1 MLIQSAAVNPR
12 QRTVRNRR
20 FFAALLFFC
29 SIVPAVS
36 SRAQESNNH
45 QTNISDLASQNLRQ
59 VAASAVDIK
68 SVLVK
73 DPGLMVELK
82 RWVAKDSTEHG
93 QIVGSTEL
101 SDYAIF
107 DRLESDVEFRAIAT
121 ALLQKYGYLVPKIN
135 PDSELAKDQDLLRV
149 ERTKWLAQAE
159 EEDRVQARQKEAED
173 FKKASQCE
181 ASPQDAKCN
190 AGQAGSASPQ
200 MPGTFPQNQQYPA
213 GYPQFGYPQPG
224 FPQNQQTPP
233 NIPLIPGTISGP
245 QQLIQT
251 GISPGENASPFSLS
265 QLGAE
270 GAGSS
275 LNGSGISP
283 FNGLAGLSEDS
294 SGSGMNRQLGAALG
308 SGGAGGFGGGT
319 DGLLSAYGMGLG
331 GGSGSGMGM
340 MELGMSPDM
349 TSMLMGGGG
358 STGGFSQI
366 PTVSPLV
373 PMQPFRKFPENNLN
387 RTSDMVRRPNPYA
400 DVPSLYD
407 MYVQTVA
414 RPSTPRRFGL
424 EVFENGAHDL
434 QLIPM
439 DLPAGPDY
447 VVGPGDGLSID
458 LWGAVSQ
465 RLTRTV
471 DRGGQISLPEVGP
484 VLVSG
489 KSMSDVQE
497 EIQKVLR
504 TQFRDVSAGV
514 SLTRLRTIRVYEVGD
529 VTNPGAYDI
538 SSLSTPLNALFV
550 AGGPSTR
557 GSLRILKHYRGNQL
571 IQTVDVYDLLL
582 HGVKTNIE
590 RLENGDTVQVPPI
603 GPQVTIEG
611 MVRRPAIY
619 ELRDEKSL
627 ESVIELAGG
636 LLPTA
641 SLRHMEV
648 QRLVAHDKQTMLSVD
663 IPEGAGDPEVTKTL
677 ESFEIRDGDR
687 IRIYPIA
694 PYNQDTIFVDGHVLR
709 PGRYSFHPG
718 MRVTDIL
725 SSYKDILPEP
735 ALQYAEIIRLNPPD
749 YRPSVES
756 FSLTEAMADPSKA
769 PVLQS
774 MDTIRVFS
782 RFDFEDPPTVSVMG
796 DVRAPGAY
804 GTSGQVHLAD
814 AVHLAGGLRAD
825 AETGDA
831 QVFRYLADGKFTIF
845 SVNLSKALA
854 GDEVDNILLEPRDRL
869 LVHKNPDSVE
879 QATVYV
885 EGQVGNPGR
894 YPLTTNMHVADLIRV
909 GGGLKPSADPNTAD
923 LTKFEWT
930 SQSKLGTEQQEITIS
945 AALGGDPNANVVLHN
960 GDVLTVRER
969 AGWEDLGAHIT
980 LKGEVKRPGVYGV
993 RPGEHLSSVIER
1005 AGGFLPGAYTYGAI
1019 FQRTTVREI
1028 QEKDQESMILRIKGM
1043 ESGLEQIPDND
1054 PRQKL
1059 AKQNALAQYQ
1069 SLLDELSA
1077 NPPIGRVSIRIS
1089 TDVSRWKGSSAD
1101 IEVRAGDSLIIP
1113 KRPSYVLVNGQVFNP
1128 TAIGYRPGRSANWY
1142 LGQAGGPTLLGDK
1155 KAIFVIRADGT
1166 VMGGKKSMWSG
1177 ESLNGV
1183 LQPGDAV
1190 VVPEKAVAGPVQW
1203 QNIFAGAQIAGTVAT
1218 MVYLA
1223 THY

>member
-1 MLIQSAAVNPR
+1 MPPQNAEFDRR
-12 QRTVRNRR
+12 QRTKRNRR
-20 FFAALLFFC
+20 FFAASLLLC
-29 SIVPAVS
+29 SLAILHANPS
-36 SRAQESNNH
+36 QAQQSNN
-45 QTNISDLASQNLRQ
+45 NPINVSDLAYQNSRQ

-107 DRLESDVEFRAIAT
+107 DRLESDVEFRSVAT
-121 ALLQKYGYLVPKIN
+121 ALLQRYGYLVPKVN
-135 PDSELAKDQDLLRV
+135 PESDLAKDQDLLRV

-159 EEDRVQARQKEAED
+159 EEQRVQARQKEAED
-173 FKKASQCE
+173 FKKARECD

-190 AGQAGSASPQ
+190 GEHAGAPPSQA
-200 MPGTFPQNQQYPA
+200 PGTPPQNQQYPA
-213 GYPQFGYPQPG
+213 GYPQFGYPQQG
-224 FPQNQQTPP
+224 FPQNEQLMP
-233 NIPLIPGTISGP
+233 NIPLIPGTLSPP

-251 GISPGENASPFSLS
+251 GISPNDSSSPFSLS
-265 QLGAE
+265 LLSAQGAN
-270 GAGSS
+270 SS
-275 LNGSGISP
+275 SNGSGMSALGG
-283 FNGLAGLSEDS
+283 FSGLSQGAD
-294 SGSGMNRQLGAALG
+294 GAGMNRQLGAATG
-308 SGGAGGFGGGT
+308 SGNFGGLGAPT
-319 DGLLSAYGMGLG
+319 DGLLSAYGMGMS
-331 GGSGSGMGM
+331 GGSGGLGMGM
-340 MELGMSPDM
+340 TPDL
-349 TSMLMGGGG
+349 TSMLMSSG
-358 STGGFSQI
+358 SGSAGGFS
-366 PTVSPLV
+366 PLPNASPLV
-373 PMQPFRKFPENNLN
+373 PMQPFRKFPEKSSNEPA
-387 RTSDMVRRPNPYA
+387 DMVRRANPYQ

-414 RPSTPRRFGL
+414 RPSTPQRFGT

-484 VLVSG
+484 VNVSG
-489 KSMSDVQE
+489 KSISDVQE
-497 EIQKVLR
+497 LLQQVLR
-504 TQFRDVSAGV
+504 TQFRNVSLGV
-514 SLTRLRTIRVYEVGD
+514 SLARLRTIRVYEVGD

-619 ELRDEKSL
+619 ELRDEKNLSN
-627 ESVIELAGG
+627 VIELAGG

-641 SLRHMEV
+641 SLRHIEV

-663 IPEGAGDPEVTKTL
+663 VPEGADNPEITRTL
-677 ESFEIRDGDR
+677 ESFEIQDGDR

-694 PYNQDTIFVDGHVLR
+694 PYNQDTIFVEGHVSR
-709 PGRYSFHPG
+709 PGRYSFHSG

-756 FSLTEAMADPSKA
+756 FSLTQALADPSKA
-769 PVLQS
+769 PALQS

-804 GTSGQVHLAD
+804 RTSGQVRLAD
-814 AVHLAGGLRAD
+814 AVHLAGGLTRD
-825 AETGDA
+825 AEMGDA
-831 QVFRYLADGKFTIF
+831 QVFRYLPDGKFRIF
-845 SVNLSKALA
+845 SVDLKLALA

-869 LVHKNPDSVE
+869 LVHKNPDAAE
-879 QATVYV
+879 QATVYI

-894 YPLTTNMHVADLIRV
+894 YPLTTNMHVADLIHV
-909 GGGLKPSADPNTAD
+909 GGGLKPSADPNSAD

-930 SQSKLGTEQQEITIS
+930 NQSKLGTEQQEITIS
-945 AALGGDPNANVVLHN
+945 AALAGDPNANVVLHN
-960 GDVLTVRER
+960 GDVLTIRER
-969 AGWEDLGAHIT
+969 AGWEDLGAHIS
-980 LKGEVKRPGVYGV
+980 LKGEVKRPGVYGI
-993 RPGEHLSSVIER
+993 RPGERLSSVIER

-1019 FQRTTVREI
+1019 FQRTTVREL
-1028 QEKDQESMILRIKGM
+1028 QEKDQETMILRIKSM
-1043 ESGLEQIPDND
+1043 ESGIEQIPDTD
-1054 PRQKL
+1054 PKQKQI
-1059 AKQNALAQYQ
+1059 KQNALAQYQ

-1089 TDVSRWKGSSAD
+1089 TDVSRWKGTAAD

-1113 KRPSYVLVNGQVFNP
+1113 KRPSYVLVAGQVFNP
-1128 TAIGYRPGRSANWY
+1128 TALGYRPGRSAAWY
-1142 LGQAGGPTLLGDK
+1142 LSQAGGPTQIGDK
-1155 KAIFVIRADGT
+1155 KAIFVIRADGS
-1166 VMGGKKSMWSG
+1166 VMGVKKSMFSG

-1190 VVPEKAVAGPVQW
+1190 VVPERAIAGPVQW
-1203 QNIFAGAQIAGTVAT
+1203 QNIFSGAQVAGTIAT

-1223 THY
+1223 MHY